1 VRTHALAVLALL
13 LTLSLLPETM
23 VTRVTAQTRPNF
35 VVIVTDDMRASDW
48 VALPKTRALLSEHGT
63 RFDNFFVTTSLC
75 CPSRASILT
84 GQYVHNHGVTF
95 DWSQFGANGL
105 DADTFAWAL
114 DEAGYETALIGKYLN
129 GMPEEGGSP
138 PGWDRFLAS
147 AASHGNGSYYDV
159 VLNENGERTQYPE
172 QAYEVDILSEKAQT
186 FLEALDPSAPFLLY
200 FAPKAP
206 HVPVIPEERYLAAFA
221 NAAVERT
228 PDFNEE
234 DVSDKPLHIRS
245 LPLLDATLLDDLQGK
260 RLRTLLSV
268 DDAIAGIWDTLEATH
283 RLDDTYLF
291 VLSDN
296 GFTVG
301 HHRRIGKTSPYDG
314 SVRIPMYA
322 YGPGFVAGASDERL
336 VANIDIAP
344 TIAEAAGVPLPEAD
358 GFSLLQPTTRDAL
371 LLEWRYDPF
380 APPSA
385 ATPVPPEVQREI
397 AEEDLRPAAAEAD
410 PGKGDKKSRSRR
422 NKDKDKDKN
431 KDTRE
436 VGFAGNGIATGE
448 VPEYLGLRT
457 LDTLYVVYRTGERE
471 LYRYDSDPYELDNL
485 LADWEGHT
493 PSSEAE
499 ALAATLSARMEQL
512 HDCAG
517 SACR

>member
-1 VRTHALAVLALL
+1 MTAPVA
-13 LTLSLLPETM
+13 
-23 VTRVTAQTRPNF
+23 AQTRPNF
-35 VVIVTDDMRASDW
+35 VVIVTDDMRTSDW
-48 VALPKTRALLSEHGT
+48 EALPKTSALLSEHGT

-95 DWSQFGANGL
+95 DWSQFDANGL
-105 DADTFAWAL
+105 GDETFAWAL
-114 DEAGYETALIGKYLN
+114 DQAGYETALIGKYLN
-129 GMPEEGGSP
+129 GVPEEGSSP

-159 VLNENGERTQYPE
+159 VLNENGRRAQYPE
-172 QAYEVDILSEKAQT
+172 QEYEVDILSGKAQE
-186 FLEALDPSAPFLLY
+186 FLEEVDSSAPFLLY

-206 HVPVIPEERYLAAFA
+206 HVPVIAEERYLAAFA
-221 NAAVERT
+221 DAAVERT
-228 PDFNEE
+228 PDFNEA
-234 DVSDKPLHIRS
+234 DVSDKPLHIRN
-245 LPLLDATLLDDLQGK
+245 LPLLDESQLDDLQGK

-268 DDAIAGIWDTLEATH
+268 DDAIAGIWDTLARTN
-283 RLDDTYLF
+283 RLDNTYLF

-301 HHRRIGKTSPYDG
+301 HHRRIGKTAPYDE

-322 YGPGFVAGASDERL
+322 YGPGFAAGTSDERL

-344 TIAEAAGVPLPEAD
+344 TIAEAAGVPLPDAD
-358 GFSLLQPTTRDAL
+358 GFSVLQPTTRDAL

-380 APPSA
+380 APASVA

-397 AEEDLRPAAAEAD
+397 AEEDLLPATTETD
-410 PGKGDKKSRSRR
+410 SDTSDEKGRSGR
-422 NKDKDKDKN
+422 NKDKDKDKDRN
-431 KDTRE
+431 KDKRE

-471 LYRYDSDPYELDNL
+471 LYDYDSDPYELDNL
-485 LADWEGHT
+485 LADWEGHR
-493 PSSEAE
+493 PSPEAG
-499 ALAATLSARMEQL
+499 ALAATLSTRMEQL

-517 SACR
+517 GACR